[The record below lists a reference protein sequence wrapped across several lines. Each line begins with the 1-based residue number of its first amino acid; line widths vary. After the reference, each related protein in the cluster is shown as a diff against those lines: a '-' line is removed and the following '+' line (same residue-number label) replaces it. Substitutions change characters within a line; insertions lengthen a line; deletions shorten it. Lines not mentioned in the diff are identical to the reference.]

1 LPIFDIRLRDLS
13 LASRTPSTSNFSEA
27 LHCLSR
33 TSMSFLVSKTPRISK
48 GCIGLTRSP
57 RKVRLLPATASPAPN
72 GSMIQAAHVS
82 TFPCLPLFATGLIS
96 GVALGMALPVVVA
109 RRWYRSHLRTV
120 PVTGRVQ
127 FLWST
132 EYEDLAAHNSQDW
145 LSLHGKSPKLDKDD
159 LVAKPVHNILD
170 QLLKAKTA
178 EGFKPKLYVYEDF
191 GMRRA

>member
-1 LPIFDIRLRDLS
+1 
-13 LASRTPSTSNFSEA
+13 
-27 LHCLSR
+27 
-33 TSMSFLVSKTPRISK
+33 
-48 GCIGLTRSP
+48 
-57 RKVRLLPATASPAPN
+57 
-72 GSMIQAAHVS
+72 MIQAAHVS

-178 EGFKPKLYVYEDF
+178 EGFKPKLYVYENF
-191 GMRRA
+191 GMCRA